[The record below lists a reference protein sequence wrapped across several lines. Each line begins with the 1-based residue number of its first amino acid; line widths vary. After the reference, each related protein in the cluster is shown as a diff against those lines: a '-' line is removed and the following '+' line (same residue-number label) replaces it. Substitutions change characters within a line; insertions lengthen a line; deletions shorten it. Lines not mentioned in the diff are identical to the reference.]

1 MLVLVILPEPTCRVP
16 EPYRALSCARAQA
29 DALLLGLAAED
40 LPGVGPA
47 TKDKLDALGIRSVAH
62 VRARS
67 KAALQRELGG
77 KTGAS
82 VRAHNIRNPI
92 WKPAPCN

>member
-1 MLVLVILPEPTCRVP
+1 MPGLQNPKWPSAAPR
-16 EPYRALSCARAQA
+16 QA
-29 DALLLGLAAED
+29 DALLLGLAADD

-47 TKDKLDALGIRSVAH
+47 TKDKLDALGIKSVAD

-82 VRAHNIRNPI
+82 VRARSLLR
-92 WKPAPCN
+92 